1 MTAPHRFDASMSMRV
16 VGALAVGIMLLLAH
30 VPIEGR
36 VVAAQRWAVQT
47 DPRQEGEAHF
57 ARVCQRCHGAQ
68 GRGDSAPR
76 LVPFARDVDE
86 VLGIVREGVGQMPPI
101 SAREL
106 SDEAVGQI
114 VEYLKALAP

>member
-1 MTAPHRFDASMSMRV
+1 MSAR
-16 VGALAVGIMLLLAH
+16 ALGVLTIVILLLLAH
-30 VPIEGR
+30 ARMEGR
-36 VVAAQRWAVQT
+36 LVSAHRRSAQT
-47 DPRQEGEAHF
+47 DAREAGEAHF

-101 SAREL
+101 SAREV

-114 VEYLKALAP
+114 VEYLKALTP